1 MNRSLQA
8 RIVLFFSIL
17 FIGGQVLTFVAVYWV
32 SKDNVLG
39 QLGQNL
45 VYAEHIFNRLI
56 TERGKQMASE
66 TRILAADFGFLAAV
80 SSNDKATVRSAVE
93 NLTLRIQGQRGF
105 YIGLDKKVVADTAEY
120 SEGNPFLFPDAI
132 RIAEK
137 DGQAVAFGLIE
148 GELFELAVVPV
159 LAPVPIGWVAIAVAV
174 DRNLVEHFKSLSS
187 TALEIS
193 IVERSA
199 MGNRIL
205 ASSLPDV
212 QKQAL
217 SERISQDQMPMA
229 QDAKLVELGL
239 NVFLTKSQ
247 QLPTARTDQSI
258 LAFLQID
265 LAKAVHPY
273 LILLYAAL
281 GLLGLGL
288 VATLLGGI
296 LIARRITQ
304 PVRLLSEATQRISAG
319 QFDQLIPVEQRD
331 ELGLFAENF
340 NAMTSKLK
348 KTLEELEEFN
358 RTLEKKVEQRTG
370 QYKQANEELTLAMH
384 QLKMAQSQLVQSEKM
399 ASLGQLVAGVAHELN
414 TPIGSISA
422 NMPVLGQYIDQ
433 TISVIDQLKP
443 ADLSES
449 GAQALEKML
458 EEIEFDFI
466 KEDAGSLI
474 AGVKNAAARVKEIVL
489 SLRNFSRL
497 DEAEIKDVLLEEG
510 LDNTL
515 SFLQHN
521 FKSDIEVIKDY
532 QLNKTVGC
540 YAGLINQVFVN
551 LITNA
556 EHAIKGQGVISLIT
570 REENGLAIVEIKD
583 SGHGIGDDIRQK
595 IFDPFFT
602 TKAVGSGTGL
612 GLSIAYGIM
621 EKHHGSISVS
631 SVPGEGCIF
640 TLKLPMQQK
649 G

>member
-1 MNRSLQA
+1 MNRSLQS
-8 RIVLFFSIL
+8 RIVWFFSIL
-17 FIGGQVLTFVAVYWV
+17 FIGVQVLTFVAVYWV

-45 VYAEHIFNRLI
+45 IYAEHIFNRLI

-120 SEGNPFLFPDAI
+120 SEGSPFLFLDAI

-137 DGQAVAFGLIE
+137 DGQAVAFGLID

-159 LAPVPIGWVAIAVAV
+159 LAPVSIGWVAIAVAV
-174 DRNLVEHFKSLSS
+174 DGNLVEHFKSLSS
-187 TALEIS
+187 IVLEIS

-205 ASSLPDV
+205 ASSLSEV

-217 SERISQDQMPMA
+217 NERISQYQMPTA
-229 QDAKLVELGL
+229 QGSKLVELGM

-265 LAKAVHPY
+265 LAKALHPY

-288 VATLLGGI
+288 IATLFGGI
-296 LIARRITQ
+296 LIAGRITQ

-319 QFDQLIPVEQRD
+319 QFDQLIPVKQRD

-340 NAMTSKLK
+340 NVMTSKLK

-358 RTLEKKVEQRTG
+358 RTLEKKVEQRTA
-370 QYKQANEELTLAMH
+370 QYKQANEELTQAMYR
-384 QLKMAQSQLVQSEKM
+384 LKMAQSQLVQSEKM

-414 TPIGSISA
+414 TPIGAINA
-422 NMPVLGQYIDQ
+422 NMPILGEYIDQ

-449 GAQALEKML
+449 GVQALGKML

-466 KEDAGSLI
+466 KEDAPSLI
-474 AGVKNAAARVKEIVL
+474 VSVKNASARVKEIVL

-510 LDNTL
+510 LNNAL
-515 SFLQHN
+515 SFLQHS
-521 FKSDIEVIKDY
+521 FKVDVEVVKDY
-532 QLNKTVGC
+532 RLNKAVSC

-551 LITNA
+551 LIINA
-556 EHAIKGQGVISLIT
+556 EQAIKDQGVISLAT
-570 REENGLAIVEIKD
+570 RQEDDMAIVEIKD
-583 SGHGIGDDIRQK
+583 NGHGMSDDVLQK

-621 EKHHGSISVS
+621 EKHNGSISVS
-631 SVPGEGCIF
+631 SVLGEGSIF
-640 TLKLPMQQK
+640 TLKLPMLQK
-649 G
+649 C

>member
-17 FIGGQVLTFVAVYWV
+17 FIGGQVLTFISVYWV
-32 SKDNVLG
+32 SKDNVLR

-80 SSNDKATVRSAVE
+80 NSNDRETVRSAVE

-105 YIGLDKKVVADTAEY
+105 YIGLDKKVVADTAGHF
-120 SEGNPFLFPDAI
+120 EGNPFLFLDAI
-132 RIAEK
+132 HIAEK

-174 DRNLVEHFKSLSS
+174 DRNLIEHFKSLSS

-193 IVERSA
+193 IVERSVI
-199 MGNRIL
+199 GNRIL

-217 SERISQDQMPMA
+217 SERISQDKIPMT
-229 QDAKLVELGL
+229 QDSKLVELGM

-247 QLPTARTDQSI
+247 QLPTARTDQLI

-319 QFDQLIPVEQRD
+319 QFDQLIPVKQRD

-348 KTLEELEEFN
+348 NTLEELEEFN
-358 RTLEKKVEQRTG
+358 RTLERKVEQRTE
-370 QYKQANEELTLAMH
+370 QYKQANEELTQAMYR
-384 QLKMAQSQLVQSEKM
+384 LKMAQSQLVQSEKM

-414 TPIGSISA
+414 TPIGSINA
-422 NMPVLGQYIDQ
+422 NMPILGEYIAQ
-433 TISVIDQLKP
+433 TISVIDQLKR
-443 ADLSES
+443 ADLSEL
-449 GAQALEKML
+449 GAQSLEKML

-466 KEDAGSLI
+466 KEDAQLLI
-474 AGVKNAAARVKEIVL
+474 AGVSNAAARVREIVL

-510 LDNTL
+510 LNNAL
-515 SFLQHN
+515 SFLQHG
-521 FKSDIEVIKDY
+521 FKARIEVIKDY
-532 QLNKTVGC
+532 RLNKPVSC

-551 LITNA
+551 LIINA
-556 EHAIKGQGVISLIT
+556 EYAIKDQGIISVIT
-570 REENGLAIVEIKD
+570 RQEDDTAIVEIKD
-583 SGHGIGDDIRQK
+583 NGHGMSDDILQK

-602 TKAVGSGTGL
+602 TKAIGSGTGL

-621 EKHHGSISVS
+621 KRHKGSISVS
-631 SVPGEGCIF
+631 SVLGEGSNF
-640 TLKLPMQQK
+640 TLKLPMHQK
-649 G
+649 D

>member
-17 FIGGQVLTFVAVYWV
+17 FIGVQILTFAAVYWI
-32 SKDNVLG
+32 SKDNVLN

-80 SSNDKATVRSAVE
+80 SSNDRDTVRSAVE
-93 NLTLRIQGQRGF
+93 NLTLRIHGQRGF
-105 YIGLDKKVVADTAEY
+105 YIGLDKKVIADTAGHF
-120 SEGNPFLFPDAI
+120 EGKPFLFLDAI
-132 RIAEK
+132 HIAEK
-137 DGQAVAFGLIE
+137 EEQAVAFGLIE

-159 LAPVPIGWVAIAVAV
+159 LAPVPIGWVAIAVTV
-174 DRNLVEHFKSLSS
+174 DRDLIEHFKSLSS
-187 TALEIS
+187 TTLEIS

-199 MGNRIL
+199 AGSRIL
-205 ASSLPDV
+205 ASSLPDL
-212 QKQAL
+212 QRQAL
-217 SERISQDQMPMA
+217 SARIFEDKSPTA
-229 QDAKLVELGL
+229 QNSKLMELGM
-239 NVFLTKSQ
+239 NVFLSKAQ

-265 LAKAVHPY
+265 LAKALHPY

-288 VATLLGGI
+288 IATLLGGI

-319 QFDQLIPVEQRD
+319 RFDQLIPVKQRD

-340 NAMTSKLK
+340 NLMTAKLK
-348 KTLEELEEFN
+348 TTLEELEEFN
-358 RTLEKKVEQRTG
+358 RTLEKKVEQRTE
-370 QYKQANEELTLAMH
+370 QYKRANEELKQALH

-414 TPIGSISA
+414 TPIGAINA
-422 NMPVLGQYIDQ
+422 NMPILGEYIEQ
-433 TISVIDQLKP
+433 TISVIARLKP
-443 ADLSES
+443 DDLSEP
-449 GAQALEKML
+449 GARLLQEML
-458 EEIEFDFI
+458 EDIEFAFI
-466 KEDAGSLI
+466 KEDAAALI
-474 AGVKNAAARVKEIVL
+474 AGVKHAAARVREIVL

-510 LDNTL
+510 LNNAL

-521 FKSDIEVIKDY
+521 FTAQIEVVKNY
-532 QLNKTVGC
+532 QLNKPVSC

-551 LITNA
+551 LLINA
-556 EHAIKGQGVISLIT
+556 EQAINERGVISLST
-570 REENGLAIVEIKD
+570 REENGQAVVEIQD
-583 SGHGIGDDIRQK
+583 NGQGINDDILQK

-612 GLSIAYGIM
+612 GLSIAYGVM
-621 EKHHGSISVS
+621 EKHRGSISVS
-631 SVPGEGCIF
+631 SKPGAGSIF
-640 TLKLPMQQK
+640 TLKLPMRQ
-649 G
+649 